1 MTNLATQFTRIFTLT
16 GKDVKPLY
24 GIMNHLTSEVGEL
37 AEAVEVHEGHRKKQ
51 LSEPLVG
58 EVADVIQCALSVFAR
73 ATPWLSTDAQ
83 LALIVEYLA
92 KKTDKWEAT
101 LPKTE
106 QAPVP
111 TATTPA
117 PSAAVWPFDT
127 PSVSQATPAAPKNL
141 AQSLGLKPSTPKK
154 TVTANDV
161 VRNDIISRVKRI
173 TSEQLGITHSDVKLS
188 SYFVSDLGAD
198 SLDTIELVMAIE
210 DEFGIEIDDADAE
223 AARCVNDA
231 VEYLYGLLVSNVR
244 SIPPATETG
253 RLYVNI
259 RKHPDGVYQPVGKRK
274 VTRLE
279 VAGDLIKIGIGDG
292 TQGWTFSTTRPA
304 PTFLD
309 FIIDTDKGKR
319 VTLAEAI
326 SYWNRHNP

>member
-37 AEAVEVHEGHRKKQ
+37 AEAVEVFEGHRKKQ

-73 ATPWLSTDAQ
+73 ATPSLSTDAQ

-111 TATTPA
+111 TATVPTP
-117 PSAAVWPFDT
+117 SEAVWPFGT
-127 PSVSQATPAAPKNL
+127 SSVSQATPAAPKNL
-141 AQSLGLKPSTPKK
+141 AQALGLKPSTPEK
-154 TVTANDV
+154 TVTANDAK
-161 VRNDIISRVKRI
+161 RNDIISRVKRI
-173 TSEQLGITHSDVKLS
+173 TSEQLGVTVHDVTLAS
-188 SYFVSDLGAD
+188 RFVSDLGAD

-223 AARCVNDA
+223 AAQCVNDA
-231 VEYLYGLLVSNVR
+231 VEYLYRRLVSNAR
-244 SIPPATETG
+244 PIPSATETG

-274 VTRLE
+274 ITRLE
-279 VAGDLIKIGIGDG
+279 VTGDLIKIGIGDG